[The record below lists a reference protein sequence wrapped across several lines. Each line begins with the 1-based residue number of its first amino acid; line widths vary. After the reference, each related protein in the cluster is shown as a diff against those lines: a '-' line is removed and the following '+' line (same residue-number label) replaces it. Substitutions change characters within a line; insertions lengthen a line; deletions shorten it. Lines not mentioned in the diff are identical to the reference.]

1 MTAEEYIKNLST
13 TFKNPDID
21 STSKIVETFIAKKA
35 IEMARQEEREK
46 AIEIVKTDYKNALYE
61 CKTNKGTYKS
71 PIYIFEDLMKNCD
84 KLLNQ

>member
-1 MTAEEYIKNLST
+1 MTAEEYIKDN
-13 TFKNPDID
+13 TFQTEED
-21 STSKIVETFIAKKA
+21 SWDVVEVEYVYEA

-46 AIEIVKTDYKNALYE
+46 AIEIVKTAYKNALYE

-71 PIYIFEDLMKNCD
+71 PIYIFEYLMKNCD

>member
-46 AIEIVKTDYKNALYE
+46 AIELHMKYCGNYRCPSNKQSFGNNQCSGNCLIMESFKN
-61 CKTNKGTYKS
+61 
-71 PIYIFEDLMKNCD
+71 DLEK
-84 KLLNQ
+84 